1 MPSEDSGD
9 GWFVGTEGQ
18 DGVWSMHLRHPSPL
32 WTGPTVLMLAPL
44 SHHLEEP
51 LPLPV
56 GTFADPLEHATRGG
70 ASVGQK
76 LVFERLERVQLFVFN
91 SLCM

>member
-1 MPSEDSGD
+1 
-9 GWFVGTEGQ
+9 
-18 DGVWSMHLRHPSPL
+18 
-32 WTGPTVLMLAPL
+32 MLAPL

-76 LVFERLERVQLFVFN
+76 LVLERLERVQLFVFN